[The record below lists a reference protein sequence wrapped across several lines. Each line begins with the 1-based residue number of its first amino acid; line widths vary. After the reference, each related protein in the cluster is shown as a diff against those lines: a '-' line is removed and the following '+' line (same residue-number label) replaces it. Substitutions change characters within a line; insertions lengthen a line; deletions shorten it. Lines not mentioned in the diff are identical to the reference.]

1 MLAREQYIE
10 LLKAGEVS
18 VTFKKK
24 DGEVRVL
31 RCSLNEDLLPP
42 KPPVEFKVEKPDRN
56 IHLDQIRVFDLDSMS
71 WRSFI
76 INNVIMLEGEDY
88 ACIIN
93 QEE

>member
-1 MLAREQYIE
+1 MSKRKQYLE
-10 LLKAGEVS
+10 LLQAGEVA

-42 KPPVEFKVEKPDRN
+42 KPQVEFKHDQPDRN
-56 IHLDQIRVFDLDSMS
+56 VHLDQIRVFDLDSMS
-71 WRSFI
+71 WKSFI
-76 INNVIMLEGEDY
+76 IDNVIMLESEDF
-88 ACIIN
+88 IFNVN